1 MEIQK
6 HKNLFFLLAF
16 FCLASVYFFTFFVD
30 QIPAANNDGEMF
42 EKILFYKKTTE
53 IKQEVLVKS
62 KYAEKPE
69 TVRGIYVT
77 AHSANNENFRKRI
90 IEKYNLDGINSLVI
104 DIKDYTGFV
113 LYDSKVEDVKVVQG
127 SRDIFDIQKVVDEFH
142 EAGFYLIA
150 RQTVFQD
157 PVLSQKRPDLALKGY
172 NGKVWREYSGLSWMD
187 PSFEEVWEYN
197 LKISKEA
204 VDFGFDEINFD
215 YVRYP
220 SDGNLETLNYNL
232 KMGESKALKLQKF
245 YEYMYSHLS
254 GLTKVSFD
262 FFGMTMDYPDGSYDL
277 GIGQRN
283 LDVLNNADFVSPMMY
298 PSHYPDG
305 YLGLSNPADFP
316 YAVIRAGLDKSIDIF
331 DNQKTKVRP
340 WIQAFHIGAYYN
352 QYMIKE
358 QVRAVEESDYTD
370 GWLLWNAA
378 NKYPDYIFD
387 IFEKANDTE

>member
-1 MEIQK
+1 
-6 HKNLFFLLAF
+6 
-16 FCLASVYFFTFFVD
+16 
-30 QIPAANNDGEMF
+30 
-42 EKILFYKKTTE
+42 
-53 IKQEVLVKS
+53 
-62 KYAEKPE
+62 
-69 TVRGIYVT
+69 
-77 AHSANNENFRKRI
+77 
-90 IEKYNLDGINSLVI
+90 
-104 DIKDYTGFV
+104 
-113 LYDSKVEDVKVVQG
+113 
-127 SRDIFDIQKVVDEFH
+127 
-142 EAGFYLIA
+142 
-150 RQTVFQD
+150 
-157 PVLSQKRPDLALKGY
+157 
-172 NGKVWREYSGLSWMD
+172 
-187 PSFEEVWEYN
+187 
-197 LKISKEA
+197 
-204 VDFGFDEINFD
+204 
-215 YVRYP
+215 
-220 SDGNLETLNYNL
+220 
-232 KMGESKALKLQKF
+232 MGESKALKLQKF